1 MLGTGRCTGMRKVEV
16 RWREELETEPEM
28 ETGGKELE
36 TEPKM
41 ETGGKMKKEQNK
53 EENRLGRTKSRKI
66 SICGSCSAP

>member
-16 RWREELETEPEM
+16 RWREELETEPE
-28 ETGGKELE
+28 
-36 TEPKM
+36 M

>member
-1 MLGTGRCTGMRKVEV
+1 MRKVEV
-16 RWREELETEPEM
+16 RWREELETEPE
-28 ETGGKELE
+28 
-36 TEPKM
+36 M